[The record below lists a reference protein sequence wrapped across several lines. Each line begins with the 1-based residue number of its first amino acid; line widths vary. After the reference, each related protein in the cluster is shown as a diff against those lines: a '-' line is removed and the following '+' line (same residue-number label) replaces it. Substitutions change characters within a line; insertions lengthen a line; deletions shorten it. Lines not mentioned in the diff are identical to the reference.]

1 MAIAVVSLKTPEIDS
16 YAVYTTE
23 TNRLYCQKHN
33 LQYFCYGHTLDN
45 TKTPHWSKL
54 LALKNHIM
62 DYDWLMWIDA
72 DAAFANHTTT
82 IESIIENHS
91 AMILMSKG
99 RLYGWNSGVFL
110 LRGGQESESWLD
122 FVFGLHGTISGPFYE
137 QDAVVHSF
145 GLPLYKDK
153 VIEVPKRLINVSIK
167 DYTAGDFIV
176 HAHGTDNKKRESFFK
191 SLRQSLPS

>member
-1 MAIAVVSLKTPEIDS
+1 MAIAVVSLKTPEIDR
-16 YAVYTTE
+16 YAKYTTE
-23 TNRLYCQKHN
+23 INRLYCQKHN
-33 LQYFCYGHTLDN
+33 LHYFCYDHTLDI

-82 IESIIENHS
+82 IESIVANHS

-99 RLYGWNSGVFL
+99 RCDGWNSGVFL
-110 LRGGQESESWLD
+110 LRGGQESAEWLD
-122 FVFGLHGTISGPFYE
+122 CVYGLHGIISGKFYE
-137 QDAVVHSF
+137 QDAIVHSF
-145 GLPLYKDK
+145 GLQQYKDR
-153 VIEVPKRLINVSIK
+153 VIELPRKLINVHI
-167 DYTAGDFIV
+167 DEYVHGDFIA
-176 HAHGTDNKKRESFFK
+176 HAPGTDNKKRESFFK